1 VCLQVL
7 ILLLKEAANPEAVV
21 SIAAP
26 GGEDAREGLFNGGDV
41 KDEPTGAFPGIS
53 PSCTL
58 A

>member
-1 VCLQVL
+1 VL